1 MCQSIVPFLGGFTR
15 GLATVCAGVGTIGC
29 GLLYYGQNYLIYP
42 SAFPPESRTE
52 VPSPDMYG
60 LHYEGVELKTEDG
73 VLLRCYLLTQ
83 RKEVG
88 HPYALQIPVNDEMS
102 NDEFTATRPTV
113 LMFHGNGGN
122 LGHRIPLAHVFYTT
136 MRCNVFMLSY
146 RGYGR
151 SEGKPSESG
160 LCIDAQTVL
169 DYILAHA
176 NLRGTPIILYGQS
189 LGGAVAI
196 HLASRNPSKIRALI
210 LENTFTSL
218 PRVIPHATPIL
229 SPFTFLCHQ
238 KWDSASKLPLIPRE
252 TPILMLSGERDEV
265 VPPQHMKEL
274 WEIASRR
281 QGTKVDTRD
290 GNGGAPV
297 ASGEPNGEP
306 NPEVGNGM
314 SRFVKFPH
322 GYHNDTF
329 MQMDYWRAVTEFVAG
344 LCS

>member
-1 MCQSIVPFLGGFTR
+1 
-15 GLATVCAGVGTIGC
+15 
-29 GLLYYGQNYLIYP
+29 
-42 SAFPPESRTE
+42 
-52 VPSPDMYG
+52 MYG
-60 LHYEGVELKTEDG
+60 LAYEGVELKTEDG

-83 RKEVG
+83 RKEVN
-88 HPYALQIPVNDEMS
+88 HAYALQFPVNDEMS
-102 NDEFTATRPTV
+102 NEEFAATRPTV

-122 LGHRIPLAHVFYTT
+122 LGHRIPLAHVFFTA

-146 RGYGR
+146 RGYGL
-151 SEGKPSESG
+151 SEGTPSESG

-169 DYILAHA
+169 DYVLANPIL
-176 NLRGTPIILYGQS
+176 RRTPLILYGQS

-196 HLASRNPSKIRALI
+196 HLASQNPSKIRALI
-210 LENTFTSL
+210 LENTFTTL
-218 PRVIPHATPIL
+218 PRAIPHAIPIL

-265 VPPQHMKEL
+265 VPPQHMQEL

-281 QGTKVDTRD
+281 QGAMVDGRNGD
-290 GNGGAPV
+290 GGARV
-297 ASGEPNGEP
+297 GSGKHNGDL
-306 NPEVGNGM
+306 NPEVGNGR

-329 MQMDYWRAVTEFVAG
+329 MQTDYWRAVTEFVASV
-344 LCS
+344 CA